1 MSNVF
6 PETKNMGKNKAQCED
21 SSKIKIKRI
30 ILAIFC
36 CSPKCSKSNVGWV
49 NTHRQSTYTL
59 ENLPNNIEADM
70 KS

>member
-6 PETKNMGKNKAQCED
+6 PETRNMGKNKAQCED
-21 SSKIKIKRI
+21 SSKIKIERI

-36 CSPKCSKSNVGWV
+36 YSPKCK
-49 NTHRQSTYTL
+49 STYTL

-70 KS
+70 KSWNGEEG